1 MRIMLAF
8 IAMVAVNLAWGSE
21 RTASYVN
28 DDGELYILHN
38 EKCVHKYYTVPGFRD
53 AHKMGQ
59 RLNRKYCWRYNGRG
73 EFIITNFTGDLIRGD
88 IDELVYEDVE
98 GFDDAELTA
107 FPTKRDR
114 TPTKRNHVDEAADTD
129 IQPELT
135 PDPTTSPMDA
145 PSRSASQPHDPNFEA
160 KVKSGQ
166 DAQTEWVDADGK
178 THYRF
183 VLH

>member
-28 DDGELYILHN
+28 DEGDLYILHN
-38 EKCVHKYYTVPGFRD
+38 GKCVHKYYTVPGFHD
-53 AHKMGQ
+53 AYKMGQ
-59 RLNRKYCWRYNGRG
+59 RLNRTYCWRYNGRG
-73 EFIITNFTGDLIRGD
+73 EFLITNFAGDQMKGD
-88 IDELVYEDVE
+88 VEELVYEDIE
-98 GFDDAELTA
+98 GFDEDEVIV

-114 TPTKRNHVDEAADTD
+114 SPPVPNAPKVEVHPAPPPPAGTTVTPIVPPT
-129 IQPELT
+129 QP
-135 PDPTTSPMDA
+135 
-145 PSRSASQPHDPNFEA
+145 PSRPRDPSFDA
-160 KVKSGQ
+160 KVKSGH